1 MTQALRTMRV
11 DFDPSVR
18 LKTMDAISNQLLEK
32 RKNRTVKPP
41 KSTHPIA

>member
-11 DFDPSVR
+11 DIDPSVR
-18 LKTMDAISNQLLEK
+18 LKTLDTISNQLLEK
-32 RKNRTVKPP
+32 RKNRTTPTP